1 MLIILTQAQIVEKL
15 GNTLAD
21 TFAGLYEQYLPKVYR
36 YISYRVTDTSTAED
50 LTSAVFEKALTKFK
64 TYQAEKAQFST
75 WVFTIARNTLIDYF
89 RSAGKTRT
97 VPLEAAF
104 SFQSD
109 TAVQEENE
117 RLEDLSLLKTCL
129 ARLSQVEQEIISLKF
144 GAEMTNRQIAG
155 TLALTESNV
164 GVILF
169 RAIRKLR
176 DDFKGERTWVGN
188 TKKLHNFQKTWTVCW
203 PDNLT

>member
-176 DDFKGERTWVGN
+176 DDFKGREHG
-188 TKKLHNFQKTWTVCW
+188 
-203 PDNLT
+203 